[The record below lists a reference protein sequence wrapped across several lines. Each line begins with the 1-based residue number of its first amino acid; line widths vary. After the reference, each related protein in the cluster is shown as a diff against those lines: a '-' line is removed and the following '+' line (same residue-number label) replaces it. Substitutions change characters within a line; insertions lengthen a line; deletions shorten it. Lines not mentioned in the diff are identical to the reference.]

1 MPTVRELYELWAGD
15 SELRD
20 ALRRSLEPRGLDSLF
35 ETFAALG
42 PQADELVVDVG
53 ARNAQHAI
61 RLVRE
66 HGLRAVALD
75 PVPLHAELAREAIA
89 EAELTS
95 EVKVVEGAIESLPFA
110 DGSVDWIW
118 CRDVLVHV
126 DARRGLAEC
135 ARVLRRGGAVVAYVT
150 LATDRLEPSER
161 AELVDTMALQS
172 FDADVIEAAAS
183 DSGLVLRSVDSL
195 GSEWRER
202 MIEDKQ
208 WDPAEDLLQIARM
221 GRGNYSERYG
231 ETAVAAAR
239 GGLLWGI
246 YQLLGK
252 LCPTIYVWGRNA

>member
-1 MPTVRELYELWAGD
+1 MPTVQELYELWAGD
-15 SELRD
+15 SELRL
-20 ALRRSLEPRGLDSLF
+20 ALRRTLEPRGLDSLF

-66 HGLRAVALD
+66 HGLRAIAFD
-75 PVPLHAELAREAIA
+75 PVPLHAELARKAIA
-89 EAELTS
+89 EAELAS
-95 EVKVVEGAIESLPFA
+95 EIEVVEGVIESLPFA

-150 LATDRLEPSER
+150 LATDRLEPRER

-172 FDADVIEAAAS
+172 FDTEVIEAAAS
-183 DSGLVLRSVDSL
+183 DAGLVTRSVDSL

-202 MIEDKQ
+202 MIEDEQ
-208 WDPAEDLLQIARM
+208 WNPAEDLLQIARL
-221 GRGNYSERYG
+221 GRGDYRRYG

-239 GGLLWGI
+239 GGLLWGV

-252 LCPTIYVWGRNA
+252 LRPTIYVWERDA